1 MTPPFTLEVTATPS
15 PDDIA
20 VLGDGLG
27 AYNATDVGPSGREGL
42 AVLLRQQDTVT
53 GGIAG
58 FTAWGW
64 LYVQWLF
71 VPEALRGQGVAA
83 RLLAAAEKEA
93 VTRGCHGAW
102 IDTFNPTA
110 LRAYQKQGFAIF
122 GALDDFPEGRTR
134 WFLQKRLVG

>member
-1 MTPPFTLEVTATPS
+1 MTAPFTLEVTATPS

-27 AYNATDVGPSGREGL
+27 AYNAADVGPSDRQGL
-42 AVLLRQQDTVT
+42 AVLLRQQDAIT

-83 RLLAAAEKEA
+83 RLLAAAENEA
-93 VTRGCHGAW
+93 MEHGCHGAW

-110 LRAYQKQGFAIF
+110 LRAYQKQGFVVF
-122 GALDDFPEGRTR
+122 GALDDFPKGRTR